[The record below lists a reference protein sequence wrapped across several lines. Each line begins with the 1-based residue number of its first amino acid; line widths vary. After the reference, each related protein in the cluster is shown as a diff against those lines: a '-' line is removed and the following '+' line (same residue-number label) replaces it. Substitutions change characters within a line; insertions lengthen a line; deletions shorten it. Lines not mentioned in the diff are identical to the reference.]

1 MDTGEEMLEKALL
14 EAAQNII
21 GYQSIHP
28 QQCVM
33 IKHVIQGRDVFLSL
47 PTSSWK
53 SLCYCCLPLVF
64 ARVRPQ
70 FTSHVVV
77 AITMSFDC
85 SNKGSSKSINNQQSG
100 ADAIFHIEEL
110 LADLVTF
117 PLRDSNKHSNN
128 ISFVHENLATITRYS
143 QPPHHVWPARLGWI
157 YWLTNKKIMKSGL
170 SAVMWS
176 KLQSWKAGELAKT
189 VFLLAPLPLHP
200 PPPLKNMGWLTRLVT
215 SLNKMVII
223 VHIAWKTLSVDRA
236 FTLNKSNL
244 CLAYY
249 FLLIGG

>member
-14 EAAQNII
+14 EAAQHIM

-33 IKHVIQGRDVFLSL
+33 IKHVVQGRDVFVSL

-77 AITMSFDC
+77 VIIMSFDC
-85 SNKGSSKSINNQQSG
+85 PNKGSSKSINNQQSG
-100 ADAIFHIEEL
+100 ANAIFHIEES

-117 PLRDSNKHSNN
+117 LLRDSNKHPND
-128 ISFVHENLATITRYS
+128 ILFVHKNLATVTRHS
-143 QPPHHVWPARLGWI
+143 HPLHHVWPARLGWM
-157 YWLTNKKIMKSGL
+157 YWLKNKKIIVTIHNMHGYTSY
-170 SAVMWS
+170 S
-176 KLQSWKAGELAKT
+176 
-189 VFLLAPLPLHP
+189 HP
-200 PPPLKNMGWLTRLVT
+200 STENISIVPT
-215 SLNKMVII
+215 SM
-223 VHIAWKTLSVDRA
+223 
-236 FTLNKSNL
+236 
-244 CLAYY
+244 
-249 FLLIGG
+249 